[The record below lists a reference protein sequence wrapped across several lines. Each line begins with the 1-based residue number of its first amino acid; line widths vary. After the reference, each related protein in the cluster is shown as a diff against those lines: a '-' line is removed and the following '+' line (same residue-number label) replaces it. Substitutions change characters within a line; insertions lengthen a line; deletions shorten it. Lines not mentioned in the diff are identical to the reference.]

1 MMRLQETDG
10 SRWIDVQFLKVANE
24 KLVECRRVL
33 KYTYVFGYY
42 LPEGTAR
49 KRLFEHHQENLEKF
63 TEHLSWLS
71 EQSLEEFK
79 KEEKRSEVVNY
90 TRVTE
95 TFLKNLLKSVEDGLM
110 EDEEE
115 EEEGGGTGKKGG
127 GEEETKSSAAS
138 SGGGGGG
145 GGGGRGRRT
154 GAVEA

>member
-10 SRWIDVQFLKVANE
+10 SRWIDVQFLKAANE

-71 EQSLEEFK
+71 EQGLEEFK

-95 TFLKNLLKSVEDGLM
+95 TFLKNLLIEFV
-110 EDEEE
+110 
-115 EEEGGGTGKKGG
+115 
-127 GEEETKSSAAS
+127 S
-138 SGGGGGG
+138 SGIHFKF
-145 GGGGRGRRT
+145 
-154 GAVEA
+154 